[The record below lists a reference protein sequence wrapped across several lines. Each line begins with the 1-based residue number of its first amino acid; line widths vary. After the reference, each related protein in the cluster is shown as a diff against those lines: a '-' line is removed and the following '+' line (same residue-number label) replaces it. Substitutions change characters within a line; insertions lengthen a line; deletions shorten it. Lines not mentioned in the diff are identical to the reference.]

1 MCYSVFPEDKI
12 MIVPTILERWNQGA
26 AVTYDIYSRLL
37 KDRILFVG
45 GFGGQVD
52 TDSANLIIAQLL
64 YLEAEGPDKE
74 INLYINS
81 PGGMVTAG
89 LAIYDTMQYIK
100 SPITTICIG
109 MAMSFGAVLLA
120 AGTKGKRFCLP
131 NSRIMIHQ
139 PLIYGEGI
147 SGQVTDIEIE
157 AKEMEDT
164 KKRLNDIIA
173 LHSGQSV
180 TKVYA
185 DSERNFYM
193 SAEEAKAYG
202 LVDDI
207 ITSRKALAPLNGKQ
221 S

>member
-1 MCYSVFPEDKI
+1 ML
-12 MIVPTILERWNQGA
+12 VPTILERWNQGS

-157 AKEMEDT
+157 AREMEDT
-164 KKRLNDIIA
+164 KARLTEIIA
-173 LHSGQSV
+173 RHAGQTV
-180 TKVYA
+180 KKVHDDA
-185 DSERNFYM
+185 ERNFYM

-202 LVDDI
+202 IVDTI
-207 ITSRKALAPLNGKQ
+207 ISSRKAFAPLNGK
-221 S
+221 

>member
-1 MCYSVFPEDKI
+1 

-45 GFGGQVD
+45 GYGGQVD

-64 YLEAEGPDKE
+64 YLESEDPERE
-74 INLYINS
+74 INIYINS

-100 SPITTICIG
+100 SPITTICMG

-139 PLIYGEGI
+139 PLIYGDGI
-147 SGQVTDIEIE
+147 GGQVTDIEIE
-157 AKEMEDT
+157 AREMDDT
-164 KKRLNDIIA
+164 KARLTEIIA
-173 LHSGQSV
+173 RHCGQTVS
-180 TKVYA
+180 KVLA
-185 DSERNFYM
+185 DAERNYYM

-202 LVDDI
+202 MVDEI
-207 ITSRKALAPLNGKQ
+207 ITFRKAIAPLNTTKEKI
-221 S
+221 